1 MIFSPSG
8 HGLSLPLCIFSDQ
21 LQLLVKL
28 TQLNILLSPVGVD
41 GIKSLQNFSHCK
53 QLPLNVGN
61 RNKSPNLFKKYIF
74 LRLRRQNVKITFW
87 SPSICCVVE

>member
-28 TQLNILLSPVGVD
+28 TQLHILLSPVGVD
-41 GIKSLQNFSHCK
+41 GIKSLENFSQCK
-53 QLPLNVGN
+53 QLPMSVGN
-61 RNKSPNLFKKYIF
+61 RNKLHY
-74 LRLRRQNVKITFW
+74 L
-87 SPSICCVVE
+87 PSLQLLHEFECHW